1 MLLGLGLIVDVP
13 GSISRVIRETRDF
26 TRLVV
31 LMLLWRSS
39 LLLGSVTPGS

>member
-1 MLLGLGLIVDVP
+1 MLLGFGVMVDVP
-13 GSISRVIRETRDF
+13 GSISRVMRETRDF

-39 LLLGSVTPGS
+39 LLLGSVIPGS